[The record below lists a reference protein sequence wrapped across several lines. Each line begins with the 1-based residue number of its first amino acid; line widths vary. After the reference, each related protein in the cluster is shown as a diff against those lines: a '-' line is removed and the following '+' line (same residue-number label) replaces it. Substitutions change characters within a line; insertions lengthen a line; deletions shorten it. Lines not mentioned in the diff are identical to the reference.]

1 MQPNELLLHIA
12 LWLIQS
18 NFHIANQILVFC
30 CTKYC
35 SRYLLLG
42 YGARPFAGSPTD
54 IIARLH
60 IQKFSLTHFLITLV
74 VVQFRHLISELCTAS
89 LSEYERNMI
98 QITFFSSMFL
108 PAEIVFTFMDY
119 IHTEALCR
127 YFLKFDSVGRAIPV
141 MCSTWNII
149 QL

>member
-1 MQPNELLLHIA
+1 MLIVNLFEVLLQLNELLLHIA

-30 CTKYC
+30 CTEYC

-54 IIARLH
+54 IIARLR

-74 VVQFRHLISELCTAS
+74 VV
-89 LSEYERNMI
+89 
-98 QITFFSSMFL
+98 
-108 PAEIVFTFMDY
+108 
-119 IHTEALCR
+119 
-127 YFLKFDSVGRAIPV
+127 
-141 MCSTWNII
+141 
-149 QL
+149 